1 MISSKI
7 SKPIVSSP
15 YTITQNRGLGNRLF
29 KISAIIS
36 LALKNNDIAVFPDLA
51 DDEHSKTIF
60 RNLYLDSSV
69 RSKISGTHKHQ
80 GPGYYEIPYRENYQY
95 VGDFQSYKYF
105 RDQEDKFLHIFNP
118 PKDIVDY
125 LNKKYSDILNTPTVS
140 IHIRRGDYVQNQDSY
155 VQMSGSFVR
164 EARDIF
170 DSNVTFVYFSDD
182 IEWCRKNLKFSEND
196 FFVSGE
202 TDVIDLYLMSMM
214 DHNIICNSTFSWW
227 GAYLNKNNK
236 KIVVAPSMWYGE
248 KMADWQRMIPELIP
262 PEWVVIENSIEG
274 TKLGQTNYVE

>member
-15 YTITQNRGLGNRLF
+15 CTITPNRGLGNRLF

-36 LALKNNDIAVFPDLA
+36 LALRNNDIAVFPDLVG
-51 DDEHSKTIF
+51 DEHSETIF
-60 RNLYLDSSV
+60 RNLYLDSST
-69 RSKISGTHKHQ
+69 RSKILYSHNHP
-80 GPGYYEIPYRENYQY
+80 GPGHYEIPYRENYQY

-125 LNKKYSDILNTPTVS
+125 LNKKYSGILNTPTVS

-164 EARDIF
+164 EARGIF

-182 IEWCRKNLKFSEND
+182 IDWCRKNLKFSEGD
-196 FFVSGE
+196 VFISGE
-202 TDVIDLYLMSMM
+202 TDVVDLYLMSMM
-214 DHNIICNSTFSWW
+214 DHNIICNSSFSWW
-227 GAYLNKNNK
+227 GAYLNKNKK
-236 KIVVAPSMWYGE
+236 KIVIAPSTWYGE
-248 KMADWQRMIPELIP
+248 KMMDWQRNVCDLLP
-262 PEWVVIENSIEG
+262 PEWIVIENNIEG
-274 TKLGQTNYVE
+274 T